1 MNFDFSEEQVM
12 LRDSVARFVQDDYDF
27 DRRRAIAESETGI
40 SRENWQTFA
49 ELGWLSV
56 PFAEEHGGFGG
67 NAVDVMVMMEELG
80 KGLVVEPYLATVLMF
95 GGLLQKGGSEAQQH
109 DYIPRIIDGSLL
121 GAFAY
126 VERQSRFELADV
138 KTTAASTADGFT
150 LNGEKVVVFNG
161 ANADCAIVSA
171 RTSGEQGDEHGI
183 SLFLVPLDAAGVS
196 RTTYRMMDGQ
206 LVANITFDNV
216 TVPADSVVGG
226 LDDGFALISAVV
238 QDVIVALGAE
248 AVGIMA
254 QLNAKTLEYTKTREQ
269 FGVAIGSFQA
279 LQHRMVDTFM
289 SYEQARSM
297 LYRAVC
303 ALSDGSD
310 EAALTVHA
318 LKVMIDRAG
327 THIYSEAIQL
337 HGGMGLTDELDIG
350 HFAKRLMMINATF
363 GNGDYHQ
370 AQFNAL
376 SYSQDSV
383 SESTQAR
390 PQLATASGERV

>member
-27 DRRRAIAESETGI
+27 DTRRAIAESETGI
-40 SRENWQTFA
+40 NRDFWQTFA

-67 NAVDVMVMMEELG
+67 DAVDVMVMMEELG

-95 GGLLQKGGSEAQQH
+95 GGLLQRGGSESQQH
-109 DYIPRIIDGSLL
+109 EYIPRVIDGSLL

-138 KTTAASTADGFT
+138 KTTAAKSADGFT
-150 LNGEKVVVFNG
+150 LSGEKVVVLNG
-161 ANADCAIVSA
+161 ANADYAIVSA
-171 RTSGEQGDEHGI
+171 RTSGEQFDEQGV
-183 SLFLVPLDAAGVS
+183 SLFLVALDADGVS
-196 RTTYRMMDGQ
+196 RTSYRMMDGQ

-216 TVPADSVVGG
+216 ALAADSLVGE
-226 LDDGFALISAVV
+226 LDNAMPLIEALV

-248 AVGIMA
+248 AVGIMG

-269 FGVAIGSFQA
+269 FGVAIGTFQA

-289 SYEQARSM
+289 SYEQAKSL

-303 ALSDGSD
+303 AQAEGSD
-310 EAALTVHA
+310 DAERSVHA

-350 HFAKRLMMINATF
+350 HYAKRLMMINATF

-376 SYSQDSV
+376 SYSGS
-383 SESTQAR
+383 SEEDATANR